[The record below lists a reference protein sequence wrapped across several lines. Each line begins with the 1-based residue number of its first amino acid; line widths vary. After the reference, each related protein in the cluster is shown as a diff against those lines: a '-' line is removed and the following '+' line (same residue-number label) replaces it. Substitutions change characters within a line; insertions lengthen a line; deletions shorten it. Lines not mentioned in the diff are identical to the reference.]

1 MRCGLAVFDLWVH
14 LEQSLAVLVC
24 EQQDG
29 LGGMPNP
36 VSCQA
41 RLVIVDERD
50 DVSARNVAVIDDSE
64 SAAIE
69 IEFDAHHLSRRD
81 ARADSPSVQKTWK
94 DEVVY
99 ITCCAGCLCNPLF
112 AQDVSPDGL
121 DATHSEDD
129 RRKRS
134 MSTAGAS
141 TRRATSILSSSKI
154 DRAGTVVWGAKP
166 DRAAFSGKALACCMH
181 DESMI

>member
-1 MRCGLAVFDLWVH
+1 MRCGVAVFDLWVP
-14 LEQSLAVLVC
+14 LAQSRAVLVC
-24 EQQDG
+24 EQEG
-29 LGGMPNP
+29 GPGGMPNH

-50 DVSARNVAVIDDSE
+50 DVSARNVAVIDDGE

-69 IEFDAHHLSRRD
+69 IEFDADHLSRRD
-81 ARADSPSVQKTWK
+81 ARADGPSVQKTWK

-99 ITCCAGCLCNPLF
+99 ITCCAGCLCNTLF
-112 AQDVSPDGL
+112 AQDVSPDGP
-121 DATHSEDD
+121 DATHSTDY

-154 DRAGTVVWGAKP
+154 DRAGTACGARNP
-166 DRAAFSGKALACCMH
+166 TERRFLERRLRVAWMNR
-181 DESMI
+181 